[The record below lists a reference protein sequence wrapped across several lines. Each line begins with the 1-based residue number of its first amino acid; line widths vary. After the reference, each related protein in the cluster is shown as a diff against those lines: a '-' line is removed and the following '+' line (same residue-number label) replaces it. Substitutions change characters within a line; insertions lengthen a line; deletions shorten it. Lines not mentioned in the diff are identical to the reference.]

1 MTNTEQ
7 LADHLTSLGLIIR
20 ERIMVGRDTA
30 ADSRAM
36 GVAAGD
42 TIFAID
48 RKVEPL
54 ILSAMVKLPADLLPV
69 LVVCEGLGKDGR
81 QRFGPADQ
89 PLKFQVL
96 IDPIDGTRS
105 LMYDKRSAWFLA
117 AAAPDR
123 GGVTSLGDAVVS
135 VMVELPTSKQGL
147 ADNFV
152 SIDSVAKGERRN
164 LLGGN
169 AKSLTSR
176 PSTETSLRHGF
187 GQVASFFPGVKV
199 LAASLMEA
207 IAAATLG
214 AVSVKEASIF
224 DDQYICT
231 GGQLVE
237 LMTGRDRFCCDLRP
251 IFYDI
256 LRREGSSAESGLC
269 CHPYDMAGLPIA
281 KALGVVLTDGYG
293 NELDAKFDVESPVH
307 WCGYANQELRNS
319 IEPVIQGWLR
329 ERLGS
334 T

>member
-1 MTNTEQ
+1 MTGKGQ
-7 LADHLTSLGLIIR
+7 LAAHLTALGLTIR
-20 ERIMVGRDTA
+20 DRIMVGRDTA
-30 ADSRAM
+30 TDSEAM
-36 GVAAGD
+36 GAAAGD

-54 ILSAMVKLPADLLPV
+54 ILSAMEALPESLLPV
-69 LVVCEGLGKDGR
+69 LVVCEGLGRDGR
-81 QRFGPADQ
+81 HRFGPADLS
-89 PLKFQVL
+89 LKFQIL

-123 GGVTSLGDAVVS
+123 GDDTRLTDAVVS

-147 ADNFV
+147 ADDFV
-152 SIDSVAKGERRN
+152 SIDGAAKGDRRN
-164 LLGGN
+164 LVSGTGRP
-169 AKSLTSR
+169 LTGR
-176 PSTETSLRHGF
+176 PSGEISLRHGF

-199 LAASLMEA
+199 LAAGLMEA

-251 IFYDI
+251 LFYEI
-256 LRREGSSAESGLC
+256 LRREGPSAERGLC

-281 KALGVVLTDGYG
+281 KALGVILTDGYG
-293 NELDAKFDVESPVH
+293 KELDAKFDVESPVH

-329 ERLGS
+329 DRLGS

>member
-1 MTNTEQ
+1 MNRS
-7 LADHLTSLGLIIR
+7 ADIAWHLTRLGLQIR
-20 ERIMVGRDTA
+20 DRIMAGRDIE
-30 ADSRAM
+30 ADSRAI

-42 TIFAID
+42 MIFAID

-54 ILSAMVKLPADLLPV
+54 IIAEIESWPGDLLPI
-69 LVVCEGLGKDGR
+69 LVVCEGLGHNGR
-81 QRFGPADQ
+81 RRIGPIDE
-89 PLKFQVL
+89 PLRFQVL

-117 AAAPDR
+117 AAAEDK
-123 GGVTSLGDAVVS
+123 GAETSIGQATVS

-152 SIDSVAKGERRN
+152 SVDGAPKGERRD
-164 LLGGN
+164 LMRGTTI
-169 AKSLTSR
+169 SIVSR

-214 AVSVKEASIF
+214 TVSIKEASIF

-251 IFYDI
+251 LFYDI
-256 LRREGSSAESGLC
+256 IRRTDPTVESGLC

-281 KALGVVLTDGYG
+281 KSLGVILTDGYG
-293 NELDAKFDVESPVH
+293 AELDAKFDVESPVH
-307 WCGYANQELRNS
+307 WCGYANQYLRNH

-329 ERLGS
+329 DRLS
-334 T
+334 

>member
-7 LADHLTSLGLIIR
+7 LAAHLTDLGLSIR
-20 ERIMVGRDTA
+20 DRIMVGRNTATDTKA
-30 ADSRAM
+30 L

-48 RKVEPL
+48 RKIEAL
-54 ILSAMVKLPADLLPV
+54 IFSAMGKLPIDLLPV

-117 AAAPDR
+117 AVAPDR
-123 GGVTSLGDAVVS
+123 GSDTSLGDAVIS

-152 SIDSVAKGERRN
+152 SIGSAAKGERRN
-164 LLGGN
+164 LASGTVKPLI
-169 AKSLTSR
+169 SR
-176 PSTETSLRHGF
+176 PTGEDSLRHGF

-251 IFYDI
+251 IFYEI

-293 NELDAKFDVESPVH
+293 KELNAKFDVESPVH
-307 WCGYANQELRNS
+307 WCGYANQELRAS

-329 ERLGS
+329 ERLGA
-334 T
+334 

>member
-1 MTNTEQ
+1 MTGTEQ
-7 LADHLTSLGLIIR
+7 LADHLTNLGLSIR
-20 ERIMVGRDTA
+20 DRIMVGRDTA
-30 ADSRAM
+30 ADSEAI

-54 ILSAMVKLPADLLPV
+54 IMAAMESLPASLLPV

-81 QRFGPADQ
+81 HRFGPPDQ
-89 PLKFQVL
+89 ALKFQVL

-123 GGVTSLGDAVVS
+123 GADTRLTDAVVS

-147 ADNFV
+147 ADDFV
-152 SIDSVAKGERRN
+152 SIHGAAKGERRN
-164 LLGGN
+164 LVTGSGGPMPVG
-169 AKSLTSR
+169 
-176 PSTETSLRHGF
+176 PSSETSLRHGF
-187 GQVASFFPGVKV
+187 GHVASFFPGVKV
-199 LAASLMEA
+199 LAAGLMET

-214 AVSVKEASIF
+214 TVSVKEASIF

-251 IFYDI
+251 LFYEI
-256 LRREGSSAESGLC
+256 LRREGSPGERGLC
-269 CHPYDMAGLPIA
+269 CHPYDLAGLPIA
-281 KALGVVLTDGYG
+281 KALGVILTDGYG
-293 NELDAKFDVESPVH
+293 QALDAKFDVESPVH
-307 WCGYANQELRNS
+307 WCGYANLELRNS

-329 ERLGS
+329 DRLGS
-334 T
+334 I